1 MSLSEFALIERY
13 FTGNKILNSH
23 VRLGVGDDCALL
35 SVPNGFALAV
45 TVDTMVEGVHF
56 FPDVAPAD
64 LGHKLLAVNLSDLA
78 SMGAK
83 PVAVTLALTMPK
95 VNSNWLERFIE
106 GFGKLARSH
115 SVDLVG
121 GDTTR
126 GPLTLS
132 LQAMGIVPVGKALQR
147 SGAKLGDLIYV
158 TNKIGDAGLGLKIA
172 KGEYDAGSEN
182 EAVLRQF
189 NRPNPRINEGIKI
202 RDYATSCIDL
212 SDGLLADLTHI
223 LEASHVGACINWEQI
238 PFSKAVH
245 HYIKKMGDWQMP
257 INAGDDYELCFTVN
271 PEKATFI
278 DIDCHHIGF
287 IETGADLKLNKAGVT
302 QEISSYGFEHFS

>member
-1 MSLSEFALIERY
+1 MSLSEFELIKRY
-13 FTGNKILNSH
+13 FTGKKIINSH

-35 SVPNGFALAV
+35 TVPGGYELAV
-45 TVDTMVEGVHF
+45 TMDTMVEGVHF
-56 FPDVAPAD
+56 FPDVAPDD

-78 SMGAK
+78 SMGAE
-83 PVAVTLALTMPK
+83 PIAITLALTMPK
-95 VNSNWLERFIE
+95 VDTSWLEQFVE

-115 SVDLVG
+115 NVDLVG

-132 LQAMGIVPVGKALQR
+132 LQAMGFVPVGKALRR
-147 SGAKLGDLIYV
+147 SGANPGDLIYV

-172 KGEYDAGSEN
+172 RGDYDAGPEN
-182 EAVLRQF
+182 EKVLRQF
-189 NRPNPRINEGIKI
+189 NRPDPRINEGIKI

-223 LEASHVGACINWEQI
+223 LEASHVGACINWEKI

-245 HYIKKMGDWQMP
+245 HYIKETGDWQMP

-271 PEKATFI
+271 PQKAELI
-278 DIDCHHIGF
+278 DIDCYHIGF
-287 IETGADLKLNKAGVT
+287 IETGPGLKLNKAGLT
-302 QEISSYGFEHFS
+302 QEIASYGFEHFY